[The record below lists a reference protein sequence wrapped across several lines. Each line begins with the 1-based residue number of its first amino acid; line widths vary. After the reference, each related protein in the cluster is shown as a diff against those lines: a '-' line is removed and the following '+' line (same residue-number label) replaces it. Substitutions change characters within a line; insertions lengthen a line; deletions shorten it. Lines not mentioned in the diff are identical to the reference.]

1 MQSRYYD
8 AGIGRFVNADEASLI
23 GANDGM
29 VSNNLFAY
37 CDNNSVSY
45 EDKDGQ
51 KAKKVKKATV
61 IRANYL
67 GNKKLLKGIGLKWI
81 TRKKAIYTPKQ
92 CLNILKNYHSY
103 INAVAQKFHMPS
115 AMIRAILY
123 R

>member
-8 AGIGRFVNADEASLI
+8 AGIGRFVNADHSNMIL
-23 GANDGM
+23 ND
-29 VSNNLFAY
+29 VFNLFNY